1 VRRDTL
7 NHPLVTRGTAPPSR
21 RQRVARASRPIVRLV
36 IAGLSLV
43 AACPVASAE
52 ESAPSRARPLAE
64 VAPRVDAVEPV
75 AAAELEAAI
84 ERGVAYLIGEQ
95 RADGSW
101 GSADNTKGG
110 IDIYA
115 PPPGAHHA
123 FRSAV
128 TGLCVSALV
137 EADSGTADV
146 AAGIDRGTDWL
157 LARLPRLRRASPDAI
172 YNVWGHAYGIEAL
185 ALVLPRHAGD
195 PVRQAAIRECIA
207 SQVELLDRY
216 ESVNGGW
223 GYYDF
228 QIGARKPAASPNSFT
243 TATVL
248 LALADARDAGVDV
261 PQHLIDRGLAA
272 IHRQTRPDR
281 SYLYGEYFKYRPAH
295 PINRPGGSLGRA
307 HACHAALRR
316 FGDPDVTDAAIKA
329 WLDRLIA
336 RNGWLDLGRKKP
348 IPHESWFAVAG
359 YFFYYGHFYAAE
371 CLSLVPEAERPV
383 LRDQL
388 ARIMLPLQE
397 PAGCWWD
404 YPFYDY
410 HMQYGTAFAVRTL
423 VRCRHAR

>member
-1 VRRDTL
+1 VRCDTANQHVL
-7 NHPLVTRGTAPPSR
+7 TCGRWLSSHGQAVAAAGKLLVG
-21 RQRVARASRPIVRLV
+21 LV
-36 IAGLSLV
+36 ITGVLV
-43 AACPVASAE
+43 VVACPVASAE
-52 ESAPSRARPLAE
+52 ESPPSRARPLAE
-64 VAPRVDAVEPV
+64 VAPRVDRVEPV
-75 AAAELEAAI
+75 DAAELETALD
-84 ERGVAYLIGEQ
+84 RGVAYLVGEQ
-95 RADGSW
+95 RPDGSW

-110 IDIYA
+110 VDIYA
-115 PPPGAHHA
+115 PPPGAHYA

-128 TGLCVSALV
+128 TGLCVSALL
-137 EADSGTADV
+137 ETDRDTADV
-146 AAGIDRGTDWL
+146 AAAIDRGADWL
-157 LARLPRLRRASPDAI
+157 LERLPRLRRATPDAL

-185 ALVLPRHAGD
+185 ALVLPRHADD
-195 PVRQAAIRECIA
+195 PDRQAAIRECIA

-228 QIGARKPAASPNSFT
+228 EIGARKPAASPNSFT

-261 PQHLIDRGLAA
+261 PQQLIDRGLAA

-295 PINRPGGSLGRA
+295 PINRPGGSLGRS
-307 HACHAALRR
+307 HACNAALRR

-329 WLDRLIA
+329 WLDRLVA

-371 CLSLVPEAERPV
+371 CIGLLPEADRAAFQ
-383 LRDQL
+383 DQL

-397 PAGCWWD
+397 PSGCWWD

-410 HMQYGTAFAVRTL
+410 HMQYGTAFAIRTL
-423 VRCRHAR
+423 VRCRHAE